1 MTCGSSTSRRRSASE
16 AGRRPS
22 QRGRLFLILISIGLA
37 GCRWKDRESTQ
48 PAPTLDAPHSFV
60 PLARRLTPAV
70 VGVYTTLND
79 ETQSLGTG
87 VIIDPSGEVLTNNH
101 VIADREGR
109 IQVRFAD
116 GHRATARLV
125 GRDEDTDVALLQIE
139 GDRRFTAAPL
149 GDSDKVEV
157 GEWVIAIGQPFG
169 LSHSV
174 TAGIISGK
182 GRTALDMQA
191 EPKGH
196 GYWYYLQTDAS
207 INPGNSGGPLIDM
220 RGTVVGINTM
230 IHSEQRVSRV
240 GFAIPISLIK
250 IILPQLRK
258 EGLLVRTWIGVEPEA
273 IDPDDESVHGLPG
286 GRGVRV
292 RDVRKE
298 SPAERAGLH
307 VGDVITSF
315 DGRAVSSDAELRWL
329 ASTAGVRT
337 VPVGVWRGG
346 RVQDVR
352 VKLEKK
358 PDEKSAAGGK

>member
-1 MTCGSSTSRRRSASE
+1 MTCGSNSSKLRSVSLLVLLA
-16 AGRRPS
+16 
-22 QRGRLFLILISIGLA
+22 LA
-37 GCRWKDRESTQ
+37 GCRWKDRESRQ
-48 PAPTLDAPHSFV
+48 PEPVGDAPRSFA
-60 PLARRLTPAV
+60 PLAKRLTPSV

-87 VIIDPSGEVLTNNH
+87 IIIDPNGEVLTNNH

-116 GHRATARLV
+116 GHRASARLV

-139 GDRRFTAAPL
+139 GEGRRYPPAPL
-149 GDSDKVEV
+149 GDSDRVEV

-258 EGLLVRTWIGVEPEA
+258 DGGLTRTWIGVEPEA
-273 IDPDDESVHGLPG
+273 LDPDDESVHGLPG
-286 GRGVRV
+286 GHGVRV
-292 RDVRKE
+292 RDVRKQ

-307 VGDVITSF
+307 AGDVITSF

-329 ASTAGVRT
+329 AATAGVRT

-346 RVQDVR
+346 RVDEVR

-358 PDEKSAAGGK
+358 PDEKASAGGK

>member
-1 MTCGSSTSRRRSASE
+1 MTCDSGTSRQQNLRA
-16 AGRRPS
+16 
-22 QRGRLFLILISIGLA
+22 LLILLTLAA
-37 GCRWKDRESTQ
+37 GCRWKDREQQSA
-48 PAPTLDAPHSFV
+48 PAVADSPRSFAPLVKKLLPS
-60 PLARRLTPAV
+60 V
-70 VGVYTTLND
+70 VGVYTQTHD

-87 VIIDPSGEVLTNNH
+87 VIIDAGGEVLTNNH
-101 VIADREGR
+101 VIADREGK

-116 GHRATARLV
+116 GHRAGARLV

-139 GDRRFTAAPL
+139 GEPGRRYTAAPL
-149 GDSDKVEV
+149 GDSERVEV

-174 TAGIISGK
+174 TAGIVSGK

-240 GFAIPISLIK
+240 GFAIPVSLIK

-258 EGLLVRTWIGVEPEA
+258 DGILVRTWIGVEPEA

-292 RDVRKE
+292 RDVRRE

-307 VGDVITSF
+307 AGDVITSF
-315 DGRAVSSDAELRWL
+315 DGRSVSSDAELRWL
-329 ASTAGVRT
+329 ASTAGAGRV
-337 VPVGVWRGG
+337 VPIGIWRGG
-346 RVQDVR
+346 RVDEVR
-352 VKLEKK
+352 IKLEKK

>member
-1 MTCGSSTSRRRSASE
+1 MTSGSSTSRRPNVS
-16 AGRRPS
+16 
-22 QRGRLFLILISIGLA
+22 LLILLALA
-37 GCRWKDRESTQ
+37 GCRWKDRESHQATQ
-48 PAPTLDAPHSFV
+48 IPDAPRSFA
-60 PLARRLTPAV
+60 PLAKRLTPAV

-87 VIIDPSGEVLTNNH
+87 IIIDAGGEVLTNNH
-101 VIADREGR
+101 VIAEREGR

-116 GHRATARLV
+116 GHRASARLV

-139 GDRRFTAAPL
+139 GEGRRYTPAPL

-220 RGTVVGINTM
+220 RGSVVGINTM

-240 GFAIPISLIK
+240 GFASPISLIK

-258 EGLLVRTWIGVEPEA
+258 DGGITRTWIGVEPEA
-273 IDPDDESVHGLPG
+273 IDPDDESLHGLPG
-286 GRGVRV
+286 GHGVRV

-337 VPVGVWRGG
+337 VPVSVWRGG
-346 RVQDVR
+346 RIEDVR